1 MVHCRMMEDDCFI
14 RFNIVGIK
22 LLSENPLKILCI
34 QNYIEFE
41 LYGTQLSET

>member
-1 MVHCRMMEDDCFI
+1 MIVSFAGRTLI
-14 RFNIVGIK
+14 SSFNIVGIK